1 MANQVFTKEKVLK
14 EIKEFIIIIALGIV
28 NGFMVCLDCMTDPD
42 KLFDSIIICSLFWI
56 LGYKGNFYVSAL
68 VDRQFS
74 WLKEPGKRLAFG
86 VLGHTIFTTLA
97 AWFLIYFLEKSLG
110 FTWGNASDTVIYAIF
125 ISLLVSLVLHSHK
138 FLISWRQLAIDSEQM
153 KKEAAVSKYESLK
166 NQVNPHFLFNSLNAL
181 TNLVYEDQDMAAKF
195 IKKLSQVYRYV
206 LETKDQELVS
216 LETEL
221 KFVESYVFLQKIRY
235 EEGLDFSMNIAAK
248 DYKIVPLSVQMLVEN
263 AIKHNIISVDEPL
276 HIEIYQEG
284 EMLVVSNNLQKK
296 NIIKEESSKTGLQ
309 NIQSRYLFVSDKA
322 VEIVGEGERFTV
334 KLPLLKINA

>member
-1 MANQVFTKEKVLK
+1 MAHKVFTRKIILK
-14 EIKEFIIIIALGIV
+14 EVKEFLIIIALGIV
-28 NGFMVCLDCMTDPD
+28 NGFLVCLDCMTDPD
-42 KLFDSIIICSLFWI
+42 KLIDSIIICIVFWV
-56 LGYKGNFYVSAL
+56 LGYKGNSYVSAL
-68 VDRQFS
+68 LDRRFS
-74 WLKEPGKRLAFG
+74 WIKDPGYRFIYG
-86 VLGHTIFTTLA
+86 VLGHTVFTSFGTWILINLIEKLLGIHWGSISYTIFYSTC
-97 AWFLIYFLEKSLG
+97 ICM
-110 FTWGNASDTVIYAIF
+110 
-125 ISLLVSLVLHSHK
+125 LVSLVLYSNK

-206 LETKDQELVS
+206 LETKDQELVA

-221 KFVESYVFLQKIRY
+221 KFVQSYVFLQKIRY
-235 EEGLDFSMNIAAK
+235 EEGLDFSLNIAAK

-276 HIEIYQEG
+276 HIEIFQEG
-284 EMLVVSNNLQKK
+284 EMLLVSNNLQKK

-309 NIQSRYLFVSDKA
+309 NIQSRYLFVSEKA
-322 VEIVGEGERFTV
+322 VEIVSDGDRFTV